1 MCWKFLP
8 GGGPCLSMCGGG
20 MPCPLIPLSTDP
32 SLEGGWLRLW
42 CRERWSMG
50 SRNCCSLCELTAARL
65 WTESQVLPM
74 AGEGPCQKEGQEE
87 EQPVTDRPGATS
99 VCI

>member
-1 MCWKFLP
+1 
-8 GGGPCLSMCGGG
+8 
-20 MPCPLIPLSTDP
+20 
-32 SLEGGWLRLW
+32 
-42 CRERWSMG
+42 MG

-87 EQPVTDRPGATS
+87 EEPVTDRPGATS
-99 VCI
+99 VCIYVFSQTPSAEYLQTIRSVYLQQTHRRQ